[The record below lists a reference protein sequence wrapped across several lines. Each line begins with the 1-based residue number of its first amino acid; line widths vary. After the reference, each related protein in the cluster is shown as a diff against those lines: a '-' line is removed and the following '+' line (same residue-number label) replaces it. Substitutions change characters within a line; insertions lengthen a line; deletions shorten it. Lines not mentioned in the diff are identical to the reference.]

1 MGVQVK
7 CALCA
12 ESTSIAGGTSVQ
24 GAGWLQVT
32 VAGKRGTRYL
42 CICPGHKDAEA
53 VAAVKAAIGDK
64 R

>member
-1 MGVQVK
+1 MAVQVK

-12 ESTSIAGGTSVQ
+12 ETASIAGGLSVQ

-32 VAGKRGTRYL
+32 VAGKRGVRYL
-42 CICPGHKDAEA
+42 CICPSHKDAEA
-53 VAAVKAAIGDK
+53 AAAVKAAITDK